1 MIRPMR
7 PFVVCVGLSV
17 LLAAPL
23 AGAQAADVEPIK
35 VAPGAVQK
43 TLRFARFR
51 SELRDGDR
59 IGDIRTGTPCG
70 GPMLLTMNAR
80 TEQAVIGPVSRVVRE
95 EFMRAGYRD
104 PIRTQQ
110 KLFEE
115 DTDQNPSDLL
125 LGGMLQSFQTSYC
138 ASSAGA
144 QTEGSVRVKI
154 RWELYDTVNREVV
167 LTKVTEGSYQTAGAE
182 AMREAEFFSRG
193 YRDAV
198 RRLLADQQFHAMA
211 MMAPVAAEK
220 AAAPGASAAAKVVL
234 KPVAPIGDALAGNM
248 TLTRAAVVT
257 VSHAGGSG
265 SGFFVS
271 DAGHVIT
278 NSHVV
283 GNNRFVR
290 VILAT
295 GRELVG
301 EVLHRDTGRDVA
313 LIKTEGSNFVALAVN
328 GEDVNV
334 GAEVTAIGSP
344 LGEALS
350 GTVTRGIVSAY
361 RTIKGRRFI
370 QSDVPILP
378 GSSGG
383 PLLDKSG
390 RVVGVAVAGLGGA
403 RINFFIPIQEALG
416 SVGITMAAQ

>member
-1 MIRPMR
+1 MR
-7 PFVVCVGLSV
+7 A
-17 LLAAPL
+17 LLASTAVFL
-23 AGAQAADVEPIK
+23 ALIEPQVACAQAGSASVEPIK
-35 VAPGAVQK
+35 LAPGAEQK
-43 TLRFARFR
+43 SLRFSRFR
-51 SELRDGDR
+51 SAVRDGDR
-59 IGDIRTGTPCG
+59 IGDIKTGSFCNS
-70 GPMLLTMNAR
+70 PMLLTMNAR
-80 TEQAVIGPVSRVVRE
+80 TEQAVLGPVARLVRE
-95 EFMRAGYRD
+95 EFMRAGYSD

-110 KLFEE
+110 KLFE
-115 DTDQNPSDLL
+115 DDADRNPSDLL
-125 LGGMLQSFQTSYC
+125 LGGMLEEFQTSYC
-138 ASSAGA
+138 SSGSGA
-144 QTEGSVRVKI
+144 RTEGSVRVKV
-154 RWELYDTVNREVV
+154 RWELYDTVERRVV
-167 LTKVTEGSYQTAGAE
+167 HTKVTEGSYQTSGTE
-182 AMREAEFFSRG
+182 AMRENEFFSMA

-198 RRLLADQQFHAMA
+198 RRLLADQQFHAA
-211 MMAPVAAEK
+211 ALAAPPAAEIK
-220 AAAPGASAAAKVVL
+220 PGAPAPSKLVL
-234 KPVAPIGDALAGNM
+234 KSVAPISDALTGNM

-271 DAGHVIT
+271 EGGYVIT

-283 GNNRFVR
+283 GGNRFVR

-301 EVLHRDTGRDVA
+301 EVMQRDAARDVA
-313 LIKTEGSNFVALAVN
+313 LIKTEGSNFVALAV
-328 GEDVNV
+328 GADDVNI

-361 RTIKGRRFI
+361 RTIKGKRYI

-390 RVVGVAVAGLGGA
+390 RVVGIAVAGLGST
-403 RINFFIPIQEALG
+403 RINFFVPIQEALA
-416 SVGITMAAQ
+416 SLGIALAAK